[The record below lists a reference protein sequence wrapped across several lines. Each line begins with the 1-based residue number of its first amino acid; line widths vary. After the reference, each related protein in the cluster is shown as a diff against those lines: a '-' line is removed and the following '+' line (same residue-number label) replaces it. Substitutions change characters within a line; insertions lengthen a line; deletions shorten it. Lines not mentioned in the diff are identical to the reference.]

1 MKKTFVDA
9 NVLIYANDSRDA
21 VKQEKALTCIGELMR
36 NRNGVLST
44 QVIQEYAHVAL
55 GKLQQRQ
62 DVVLRQLVLLEALET
77 VLIVPALIRR
87 GIEIK
92 AAYGIGFWDSIII
105 SAAEQANCSL
115 ILSEDFNTGQFY
127 SGIEVVN
134 PFS

>member
-1 MKKTFVDA
+1 MKKTFIDT

-21 VKQEKALTCIGELMR
+21 VKQKRALDCIGELMR
-36 NRNGVLST
+36 DSSGVLST
-44 QVIQEYAHVAL
+44 QVLQEYANVAL
-55 GKLQQRQ
+55 NKLQQRQ
-62 DVVLRQLVLLEALET
+62 DVVLRQLVLLEALEIIL
-77 VLIVPALIRR
+77 VVPALIRR

-105 SAAEQANCSL
+105 SAAEQAKCSL

>member
-1 MKKTFVDA
+1 MKKCFIDTNLLV
-9 NVLIYANDSRDA
+9 YANDSRDA
-21 VKQEKALTCIGELMR
+21 MKQEKALDCIDKLMR

-44 QVIQEYAHVAL
+44 QVLQEYANVAL
-55 GKLQQRQ
+55 NKLQQRQ

-92 AAYGIGFWDSIII
+92 AAYGTGFWDSIII
-105 SAAEQANCSL
+105 SAAEHASCSI

-127 SGIEVVN
+127 SGIEVIN